1 MTTGDGTFV
10 SERAEYLS
18 LLGITTDI
26 PSLSL
31 TQLKVYASMNS
42 QERQSN
48 PALFDA
54 SGSLRLDAAN
64 VSADTLS
71 VANFVAATAVGAVN
85 GKIQVFDNNGNS
97 LGFVP
102 VYATIT

>member
-1 MTTGDGTFV
+1 MTTGDGTFA

-18 LLGITTDI
+18 LLGLGIDI
-26 PSLSL
+26 PSLTL
-31 TQLKVYASMNS
+31 AQLKVYASMNS

-48 PALFDA
+48 PALFDS
-54 SGSLRLDAAN
+54 SGNLRLDAGN
-64 VSADTLS
+64 VVADTLS
-71 VANFVAATAVGAVN
+71 VANFVAATAVGVVN
-85 GKIQVFDNNGNS
+85 GKIQVFDNNGNA